1 MTSDMPLIRRPAN
14 IVRLVWM
21 LVALTLALMTIFP
34 LFWMVSIAFKTP
46 AEVFQSAML
55 PKAPSWNNFVYVLT
69 EVPFLR
75 YLGNSLLVSTLVTM
89 LALWFHTMAGYALA
103 RLRFPGRET
112 IFILIFSTFLVSLPV
127 IIVPL
132 FILVR
137 TMGLLNSYAGMI
149 VPAIFNAFGI
159 FLLRQYYLSLPRE
172 LEEAALIDG
181 AGYWR
186 IYWSVILPLS
196 RPIISALAILFFLA
210 NWNSFLWPLTVAAD
224 DRLWV
229 VQVGISNFRS
239 QYSASWNYIMA
250 ASTIVA
256 LPMLILFVVF
266 QRQIIG
272 LDQDQ
277 WPEIASRQLPHT
289 WITPCLLHSTD
300 SASTSPT
307 CTGCRTPGRDRSRRR
322 TLTAPKGGAAWRPRA
337 RGPCMRGVLAAT
349 VACRA
354 GKCHPRSASSR
365 ARRASSPISRGRAPS
380 SRSG

>member
-1 MTSDMPLIRRPAN
+1 LNSALFTRSQAN
-14 IVRLVWM
+14 TVRLVWM
-21 LVALTLALMTIFP
+21 AVAAILALMTIVP
-34 LFWMVSIAFKTP
+34 LLYMISIGFKTP
-46 AEVFQSAML
+46 TDVFQPNL
-55 PKAPSWNNFVYVLT
+55 IPKTPTWNNYVYVLT
-69 EVPFLR
+69 AVPFVR
-75 YLGNSLLVSTLVTM
+75 YLINTFVVSVVVTV

-137 TMGLLNSYAGMI
+137 AMGMLNSYAGLI

-172 LEEAALIDG
+172 LEEAAVIDG

-196 RPIISALAILFFLA
+196 RPIIAALAILFFLA

-224 DRLWV
+224 DKLWV
-229 VQVGISNFRS
+229 VQVGIANFKS

-256 LPMLILFVVF
+256 APMLILFVIF
-266 QRQIIG
+266 QKQIMESIKTSG
-272 LDQDQ
+272 L
-277 WPEIASRQLPHT
+277 
-289 WITPCLLHSTD
+289 
-300 SASTSPT
+300 
-307 CTGCRTPGRDRSRRR
+307 
-322 TLTAPKGGAAWRPRA
+322 K
-337 RGPCMRGVLAAT
+337 
-349 VACRA
+349 
-354 GKCHPRSASSR
+354 
-365 ARRASSPISRGRAPS
+365 
-380 SRSG
+380 